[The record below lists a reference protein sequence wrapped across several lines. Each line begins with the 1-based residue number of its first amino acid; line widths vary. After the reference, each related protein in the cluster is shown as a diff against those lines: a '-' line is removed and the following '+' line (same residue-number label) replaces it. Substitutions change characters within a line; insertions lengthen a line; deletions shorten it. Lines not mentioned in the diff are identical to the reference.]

1 MKVDKEYQGR
11 LDLGATA
18 ENSVKPILETIF
30 GKLVNNNE
38 TNEFDN
44 FDFKNDKFYVEHKFR
59 HDLELTEVKTKDN
72 KYYNIKSLRNKKAY
86 INGLFFDK
94 CKYNKYLELSRK
106 NPELQFYICWTCNKS
121 IDKDKI
127 YYWKFKPEDCDEF
140 DEFKMKTDNGRG
152 RYVIRDVVNVISCNL
167 NQLSSS
173 EGISL
178 T

>member
-1 MKVDKEYQGR
+1 MR
-11 LDLGATA
+11 NINHDLELGSNA
-18 ENSVKPILETIF
+18 EDSVKPILETIF
-30 GKLVNNNE
+30 GKLVNNND
-38 TNEFDN
+38 TNQFDN

-59 HDLELTEVKTKDN
+59 HDLELKEVKYYNGTKF
-72 KYYNIKSLRNKKAY
+72 YNIKSLRNPKAR

-94 CKYNKYLELSRK
+94 CKYIKYLELSRK

-152 RYVIRDVVNVISCNL
+152 RFVMRDVINVISCHL